1 MAETLTSSQSAT
13 ESIHLESIR
22 SRLKVLS
29 ETRDNLLNSSDA
41 SSEDSKV
48 LEDCIFNFEE
58 KLKQLDGQ
66 EQDVASLSLEEL
78 DAYMDKLKKAIC
90 SAEEENSKVSSE
102 IEALTKMFVED
113 SVQLD
118 GEIEAL
124 SYSMNF
130 IDAKGLNSLSS
141 IHADDRVLNG
151 VMHESPLHLFNEY
164 KFEIFEL
171 NQRIKKSEENLILL
185 QDIDYALKRFEADGQ
200 LEAMFSGLRV
210 IDIQGCYVRLSLKT
224 YIPNIDTILLRHK
237 VDFVEPPMSEHEM
250 LVEFSERN
258 MDIKSIEIF
267 PGDVCIEGIIDTIK
281 SSRNFIASTVSS
293 LRWLIIQVQH
303 RIILCM
309 LRRLLVIDANKSRHS
324 FEHSDRDDTVIA
336 HLVGGIDAF
345 IKLASNWPISSYPL
359 KLLSIKNRDDQS
371 QSITLSFLCKVKERA
386 NSLAT
391 QSRLQLA
398 KFVDGIEAILQEM
411 QSDLHSNNITT

>member
-41 SSEDSKV
+41 SSEDSKM
-48 LEDCIFNFEE
+48 LEGCIFNFEE
-58 KLKQLDGQ
+58 KLKLLDGQ

-78 DAYMDKLKKAIC
+78 DAYVDKLKKAIC

-102 IEALTKMFVED
+102 IEALTKMFVEV

-141 IHADDRVLNG
+141 IHADDGVLNG
-151 VMHESPLHLFNEY
+151 VMHESPLHLFNAY

-171 NQRIKKSEENLILL
+171 NQRIKESEENLILL

-258 MDIKSIEIF
+258 MDIKSIEV
-267 PGDVCIEGIIDTIK
+267 D
-281 SSRNFIASTVSS
+281 
-293 LRWLIIQVQH
+293 LLLQVN
-303 RIILCM
+303 
-309 LRRLLVIDANKSRHS
+309 LL
-324 FEHSDRDDTVIA
+324 
-336 HLVGGIDAF
+336 L
-345 IKLASNWPISSYPL
+345 
-359 KLLSIKNRDDQS
+359 
-371 QSITLSFLCKVKERA
+371 
-386 NSLAT
+386 
-391 QSRLQLA
+391 
-398 KFVDGIEAILQEM
+398 
-411 QSDLHSNNITT
+411 

>member
-13 ESIHLESIR
+13 ESIHLETIR

-29 ETRDNLLNSSDA
+29 ETRDNLLNSADA
-41 SSEDSKV
+41 SSEDSKT

-66 EQDVASLSLEEL
+66 ERYVASLSLEEL
-78 DAYMDKLKKAIC
+78 DAYVDKLKKAIC
-90 SAEEENSKVSSE
+90 SAEEENLKVSSE

-130 IDAKGLNSLSS
+130 INAEGLNSLSS

-151 VMHESPLHLFNEY
+151 MMHESPLHLFNEC

-185 QDIDYALKRFEADGQ
+185 QDLDYALKRFEAYRQ

-210 IDIQGCYVRLSLKT
+210 IDIQGCCVRLSLKT
-224 YIPNIDTILLRHK
+224 YIPNIDNILLRHK
-237 VDFVEPPMSEHEM
+237 VDFVEPPISEHEM

-258 MDIKSIEIF
+258 MDIKSMEIF
-267 PGDVCIEGIIDTIK
+267 PGDVCIEGIVDTIK

-345 IKLASNWPISSYPL
+345 IKLAYDWPISSYPL

-371 QSITLSFLCKVKERA
+371 QSITLSFLCKVKDRA
-386 NSLAT
+386 NSLDT

-398 KFVDGIEAILQEM
+398 NFVDAIEEILQEM
-411 QSDLHSNNITT
+411 QSDLHSNNIAT

>member
-1 MAETLTSSQSAT
+1 MAETLKSSQSAT

-29 ETRDNLLNSSDA
+29 ETRDNLFNSSDA
-41 SSEDSKV
+41 SSEDPKM

-58 KLKQLDGQ
+58 KFKQLDGQ
-66 EQDVASLSLEEL
+66 ERDVASLSLEEL
-78 DAYMDKLKKAIC
+78 DAYVDKLKKAIC
-90 SAEEENSKVSSE
+90 LVEEENTRVSSE

-130 IDAKGLNSLSS
+130 IDVEGLNSLSS
-141 IHADDRVLNG
+141 THADDRVLDG
-151 VMHESPLHLFNEY
+151 VMHESPLHLFNKY

-185 QDIDYALKRFEADGQ
+185 QDLDYALKRFEADGQ
-200 LEAMFSGLRV
+200 LEAMFSGVRV
-210 IDIQGCYVRLSLKT
+210 IDIQGCCVRLSLKT
-224 YIPNIDTILLRHK
+224 YIPNIDKILLRHK
-237 VDFVEPPMSEHEM
+237 LDFVEPPMSEHEM

-258 MDIKSIEIF
+258 MDIKSMEIF
-267 PGDVCIEGIIDTIK
+267 PGDVCIEGIVDTIK
-281 SSRNFIASTVSS
+281 SSRNFASTVSS

-309 LRRLLVIDANKSRHS
+309 LRHLLVIDANKSRHS

-345 IKLASNWPISSYPL
+345 IKLAHDWPISSYPL

-371 QSITLSFLCKVKERA
+371 QSITLSFLCKVKDRA
-386 NSLAT
+386 NSLDT

-398 KFVDGIEAILQEM
+398 KFVGAIEEILQEM
-411 QSDLHSNNITT
+411 QSGLHSNNSTT